1 MNRRSGAAARRT
13 TPSSPRPGS
22 AGRRVVVA
30 AVMSSLLVFRVPSS
44 EASTAT
50 TETLVLR
57 GRPQTVHV
65 YGARG
70 HGEPVIVSSGDGGWM
85 HLGPHIA
92 DLLAGA
98 GYFVVGF
105 DVRAYLE
112 SFTSG
117 ASSLQPEDVGRD
129 YQTLAAFA
137 SRGATAKPVLIGVSE
152 GAGLSVLAA
161 ADARVKSSVAGVI
174 ALGLPDIN
182 ELGWR
187 WKDAVIYV
195 THGVPDEPTFN
206 VSSVIKRIAPL
217 PLAAIHST
225 SDEFAPLAQAEQ
237 LFSLSSEPHKLWV
250 VKAANHRFSGNMA
263 EFDRRLL
270 DALVW
275 VRHNQP

>member
-1 MNRRSGAAARRT
+1 
-13 TPSSPRPGS
+13 
-22 AGRRVVVA
+22 VVVA
-30 AVMSSLLVFRVPSS
+30 AVVMSSLLVFRVPSS
-44 EASTAT
+44 EASTST
-50 TETLVLR
+50 TETLMLR
-57 GRPQTVHV
+57 GRPQDVHV

-70 HGEPVIVSSGDGGWM
+70 HGQPVIVSSGDGGWM

-105 DVRAYLE
+105 DVRAYLA
-112 SFTSG
+112 SFTTG
-117 ASSLQPEDVGRD
+117 ASTLQPEDVGHD
-129 YQTLAAFA
+129 YETLAAFA

-187 WKDAVIYV
+187 WKDSVIYV

-206 VSSVIKRIAPL
+206 VSGVIKRIAPL

-225 SDEFAPLAQAEQ
+225 SDEFAPLAQAEH
-237 LFSLSSEPHKLWV
+237 LISLAGEPHKFWV
-250 VKAANHRFSGNMA
+250 VKASNHRFSGNMA

-270 DALVW
+270 DAIVW
-275 VRHNQP
+275 VRQNQP

>member
-1 MNRRSGAAARRT
+1 
-13 TPSSPRPGS
+13 
-22 AGRRVVVA
+22 
-30 AVMSSLLVFRVPSS
+30 MSSLLVFRVPSS
-44 EASTAT
+44 EASIPT
-50 TETLVLR
+50 TETLMLR
-57 GRPQTVHV
+57 GRPQDLHL

-70 HGEPVIVSSGDGGWM
+70 HGQPVIVSSGDGGWM

-105 DVRAYLE
+105 DVRAYLA
-112 SFTSG
+112 SFTTG
-117 ASSLQPEDVGRD
+117 ASTLQPEDVGRD
-129 YQTLAAFA
+129 YETLAAFA

-187 WKDAVIYV
+187 WKDSVIYV

-206 VSSVIKRIAPL
+206 VAGVIKRIAPL

-225 SDEFAPLAQAEQ
+225 TDEFVALRDIQRIVANAN
-237 LFSLSSEPHKLWV
+237 EPKRLWIV
-250 VKAANHRFSGNMA
+250 NASDHRFSDNRD
-263 EFDRRLL
+263 EFDARLL
-270 DALVW
+270 EAIDW
-275 VRHNQP
+275 VKQHAPK